1 MLLAID
7 YAFVI
12 TIDKSGAGR
21 NFVIDTF
28 KDMTDSDPKQFLFIL
43 TL

>member
-7 YAFVI
+7 YAFII

-21 NFVIDTF
+21 NFCYWARI
-28 KDMTDSDPKQFLFIL
+28 KKFIIF
-43 TL
+43 